1 MNDADERYAEALRRM
16 QSGEP
21 LTEELWL
28 HHFEHQ
34 DAGAVSG
41 LAAGELAPDFEL
53 PDQHGRLR
61 SLGDVT
67 GERGLLLVFA
77 RSADW

>member
-1 MNDADERYAEALRRM
+1 MSEGDERYAEFMRRM
-16 QSGEP
+16 ESGEP

-28 HHFEHQ
+28 HHFDHQ
-34 DAGAVSG
+34 NAGAVSG
-41 LAAGELAPDFEL
+41 PAAGEAAPDFEL

-61 SLGDVT
+61 SRSELM
-67 GERGLLLVFA
+67 GEKGLLLVFA

>member
-1 MNDADERYAEALRRM
+1 MMDAQERYAEALRRM

-21 LTEELWL
+21 LTEALWL

-34 DAGAVSG
+34 NLGAKSG
-41 LAAGELAPDFEL
+41 LEVGAPAPDFEL
-53 PDQHGRLR
+53 PDQHGKLR
-61 SLGDVT
+61 SRSALMGDS
-67 GERGLLLVFA
+67 GLLLVFA